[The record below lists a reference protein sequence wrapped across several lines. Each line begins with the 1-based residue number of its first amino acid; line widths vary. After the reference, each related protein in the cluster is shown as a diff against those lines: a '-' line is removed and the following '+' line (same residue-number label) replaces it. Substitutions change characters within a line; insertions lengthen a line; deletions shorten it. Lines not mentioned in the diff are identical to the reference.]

1 MVECEDRSDEEGCKA
16 NKDTLIIATIF
27 GLVILLAIAI
37 LVVASIDIS
46 DRKEF
51 KGHLMEIIN
60 AKVDHASLHSLCP
73 VVVVSQGTKLQ
84 KTANQAFLQLL
95 KRLHNNDISMVL
107 KSLKVF
113 QVLHSFYV
121 NIKILIAFQTL
132 LDPITVE
139 KVLSD
144 TNSKPQKMDWFSKIF
159 GRKESVDVKSFR
171 EMLIDR
177 NHKTSAL
184 RTNLAIIQED
194 EIRIEF
200 NCLFYDWE
208 LSLHDKDIAKTH
220 LCLQVCILQF

>member
-1 MVECEDRSDEEGCKA
+1 MFQNNQYARFLSGYIVFTITLFEAAGILESRF
-16 NKDTLIIATIF
+16 DTTIDT
-27 GLVILLAIAI
+27 VWI
-37 LVVASIDIS
+37 
-46 DRKEF
+46 
-51 KGHLMEIIN
+51 
-60 AKVDHASLHSLCP
+60 LCP

-107 KSLKVF
+107 NSLKVF
-113 QVLHSFYV
+113 QVRHSFYV

-177 NHKTSAL
+177 NHKTSTL
-184 RTNLAIIQED
+184 RTNLAIIQDD
-194 EIRIEF
+194 ENRIEF

>member
-1 MVECEDRSDEEGCKA
+1 
-16 NKDTLIIATIF
+16 
-27 GLVILLAIAI
+27 
-37 LVVASIDIS
+37 
-46 DRKEF
+46 
-51 KGHLMEIIN
+51 
-60 AKVDHASLHSLCP
+60 
-73 VVVVSQGTKLQ
+73 
-84 KTANQAFLQLL
+84 
-95 KRLHNNDISMVL
+95 MVL

-139 KVLSD
+139 KILSD
-144 TNSKPQKMDWFSKIF
+144 SNSKPQKMDWFSKIF

-194 EIRIEF
+194 ENRIEF